1 MASSLVKMGKN
12 LPKVFSQRVK
22 PYGFNRSPR
31 RRIAIPFASALG
43 KPHVNPVG
51 CLVAGALKTLAVDKG
66 LQKEDR
72 MVVYFLPVSGEEPG
86 HAAQDMGGQ
95 IRNLNPGQDEEAGIL
110 GNKMKVSISV
120 SGWPPDKPIPRGD
133 IPGGSAPTQAGQG
146 APLMEDHVLKVFPH
160 GLTVTQVM
168 VGLDE
173 SLVERFPMGTAHHL
187 EIEGPQFLQR
197 GPNGLPGVK
206 GDVYRPP
213 SAGSASVLDRRQ
225 LHQPCLLQAQ
235 KEFAA
240 GHGLK
245 HAVSLSPVPET
256 TDLFG
261 NEGPAAS
268 LMFFNKGANESNI
281 IVGNRSASDDKETL
295 HEL

>member
-1 MASSLVKMGKN
+1 M
-12 LPKVFSQRVK
+12 
-22 PYGFNRSPR
+22 
-31 RRIAIPFASALG
+31 IAIPFASALG
-43 KPHVNPVG
+43 KSHVRPVG
-51 CLVAGALKTLAVDKG
+51 CLIAGALKTLAVDKG
-66 LQKEDR
+66 LQKEDG
-72 MVVYFLPVSGEEPG
+72 MVVHVLPVSGEDPG

-95 IRNLNPGQDEEAGIL
+95 RSNLNPGQDEEAGIL

-120 SGWPPDKPIPRGD
+120 SGLPSDKPIPRGD
-133 IPGGSAPTQAGQG
+133 IPGCSAPTQAGQR

-187 EIEGPQFLQR
+187 EIDGPQLLQR
-197 GPNGLPGVK
+197 GPNGLPRVK

-225 LHQPCLLQAQ
+225 LHQACLLQAQ
-235 KEFAA
+235 EEFAA

-245 HAVSLSPVPET
+245 HAVSLSPIPET
-256 TDLFG
+256 TELFG
-261 NEGPAAS
+261 NESPAAP
-268 LMFFNKGANESNI
+268 LMFFNKGSNEGNI
-281 IVGNRSASDDKETL
+281 IACNRSAPDDEESL
-295 HEL
+295 HGL